1 MPQRLDSMRSLV
13 HAGRLL
19 SSCITSRAKHQA
31 CNAPSRRSFSVI
43 FPDRHHVNVFGRK
56 MSQLSEAE
64 LTMPGV
70 STTEWLDNRTKSA
83 KGIGKFEDK
92 HWPMLQKLAS
102 SGPGNANTFKKVR
115 YTLRQIDRILDVF
128 EPGQLALS
136 FNGGKDSTVL
146 MHLIKEACDLHPT
159 HSFTHIQ
166 PIWFQ
171 NPDNEFP
178 EMQQYVRQVADE
190 HFTYDE
196 GLKTVADEKLNRL
209 WTMHITNP
217 RDFIDALVYLSSS
230 TGLRCIIMGSRRT
243 DPGCRDLS
251 GIQLMD
257 LAPIFLSSTLTRLKL
272 ETRLNMLKLEGDP
285 GIPGTWSSTIKEPSL
300 MRFSPILEWSYR
312 DIWDF
317 IQALELPYC
326 SLYDEGYTSIG
337 SVIDTVRN
345 PALLRQNMEPLLTK
359 VDEYFDPT
367 TSLGKRYAEMEELK
381 IRNYKQLGADIYGEK
396 YEKKIDASRLDKYF
410 PAWSLMD
417 ESKENGSRIKALTQS
432 AIGPDGQRSNTAGDT
447 AAVLIIGDEIVSG
460 LIEEDYSHILG
471 GALQNV
477 GIALKQVMKIEN
489 DVDVIAFMVRR
500 MSPVHKYLFIA
511 GGTGAGHEDVTL
523 TAVAKAFG
531 TGMQRHPKL
540 LELIIKCIPEEK
552 ITDLH
557 LKLADFPF
565 GSEIV
570 GEIPSVEQSEQGDWN
585 KVLKRWPIIKKNNCF
600 IMSHR
605 PGMLPTMMRSLLP
618 KIKSSPF
625 HVTKITIE
633 MEENHLVCE
642 IADWDAMFDKVHVV
656 SFSHEGAGEDGADH
670 VIIRVESKNRNLQQQ
685 VVRAILEKVDVDKVV
700 SIDDQHTF
708 DAAHAEDNEAQKVYE
723 RKFGP
728 SLTVLR
734 EQFDSMDTDGSGT
747 LDKEEIGQALK
758 SMGFNFSPGDLDAAY
773 KAVDSNSDGE
783 IDFGDFE
790 RSVRRAYK
798 ASYRLSDKELAQH
811 FHLKDQDNDELVD
824 CEEFRQLLKEL
835 GYDNF
840 SPVQVDRIF
849 QQVDVGNKGKI
860 NCKEF
865 SKALRLLTASLEW
878 LKGGGGNAE

>member
-1 MPQRLDSMRSLV
+1 
-13 HAGRLL
+13 
-19 SSCITSRAKHQA
+19 
-31 CNAPSRRSFSVI
+31 
-43 FPDRHHVNVFGRK
+43 
-56 MSQLSEAE
+56 
-64 LTMPGV
+64 
-70 STTEWLDNRTKSA
+70 
-83 KGIGKFEDK
+83 
-92 HWPMLQKLAS
+92 
-102 SGPGNANTFKKVR
+102 
-115 YTLRQIDRILDVF
+115 IDRILDVF

-230 TGLRCIIMGSRRT
+230 TGLR
-243 DPGCRDLS
+243 
-251 GIQLMD
+251 
-257 LAPIFLSSTLTRLKL
+257 
-272 ETRLNMLKLEGDP
+272 
-285 GIPGTWSSTIKEPSL
+285 STIKEPSL

-345 PALLRQNMEPLLTK
+345 PALLRQNMEPLLT
-359 VDEYFDPT
+359 
-367 TSLGKRYAEMEELK
+367 
-381 IRNYKQLGADIYGEK
+381 
-396 YEKKIDASRLDKYF
+396 KYF

-531 TGMQRHPKL
+531 
-540 LELIIKCIPEEK
+540 
-552 ITDLH
+552 
-557 LKLADFPF
+557 
-565 GSEIV
+565 
-570 GEIPSVEQSEQGDWN
+570 
-585 KVLKRWPIIKKNNCF
+585 
-600 IMSHR
+600 
-605 PGMLPTMMRSLLP
+605 
-618 KIKSSPF
+618 
-625 HVTKITIE
+625 
-633 MEENHLVCE
+633 
-642 IADWDAMFDKVHVV
+642 
-656 SFSHEGAGEDGADH
+656 
-670 VIIRVESKNRNLQQQ
+670 
-685 VVRAILEKVDVDKVV
+685 
-700 SIDDQHTF
+700 
-708 DAAHAEDNEAQKVYE
+708 
-723 RKFGP
+723 
-728 SLTVLR
+728 
-734 EQFDSMDTDGSGT
+734 
-747 LDKEEIGQALK
+747 
-758 SMGFNFSPGDLDAAY
+758 
-773 KAVDSNSDGE
+773 
-783 IDFGDFE
+783 
-790 RSVRRAYK
+790 
-798 ASYRLSDKELAQH
+798 
-811 FHLKDQDNDELVD
+811 
-824 CEEFRQLLKEL
+824 
-835 GYDNF
+835 
-840 SPVQVDRIF
+840 
-849 QQVDVGNKGKI
+849 
-860 NCKEF
+860 
-865 SKALRLLTASLEW
+865 
-878 LKGGGGNAE
+878 